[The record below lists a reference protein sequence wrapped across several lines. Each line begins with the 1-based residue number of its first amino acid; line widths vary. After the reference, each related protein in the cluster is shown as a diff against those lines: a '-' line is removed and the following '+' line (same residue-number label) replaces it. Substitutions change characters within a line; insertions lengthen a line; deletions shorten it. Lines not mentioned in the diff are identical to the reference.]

1 MILKVSKR
9 LIGAF
14 VLGIALLT
22 STLFSQG
29 VGVSAATERYLGVDW
44 SVYQGANGIVGPNDK
59 FAIVQIGGTYGGK
72 LSTQSTYSSQ
82 VASAKKQGLRAHTY
96 IWYQVGSSQSIAK
109 SALDYFLPKVQTPK
123 GSIVALDYESGAS
136 SSKTANTSAI
146 LYGMNRIKA
155 AGYTPMLYSG
165 QAYLNA
171 HVNASS
177 VIAKYPDSLWV
188 ARYPDYAVRNTPN
201 YNYFPSMDGV
211 GIWQYTSTQIA
222 GGLDG
227 NVDLVGI
234 TLNGYK
240 STSTATPTVTPAKPV
255 ATTGAGAKLGT
266 AHINY
271 PSSYGIQIWT
281 KAGKK
286 VVYNA
291 TDAKAAGKKV
301 GDAKKLPGQSNWKV
315 FNSTYKANGTTY
327 YCLGGDQYIDA
338 AYVTFTPAK

>member
-1 MILKVSKR
+1 M
-9 LIGAF
+9 
-14 VLGIALLT
+14 GIALIT
-22 STLFSQG
+22 GALFNQSS
-29 VGVSAATERYLGVDW
+29 GVSAATERYLGVDW
-44 SVYQGANGIVGPNDK
+44 AVYQGPNGIVGPNDK

-96 IWYQVGSSQSIAK
+96 IWYQVGSSQATAK
-109 SALDYFLPKVQTPK
+109 AALDYFLPKVQTPK

-165 QAYLNA
+165 QSYLNT
-171 HVNASS
+171 HINSASIIKS
-177 VIAKYPDSLWV
+177 YPNSLWV
-188 ARYPDYAVRNTPN
+188 AKYPDYAVRNTPD

-240 STSTATPTVTPAKPV
+240 STSTAAPKATAAKPV
-255 ATTGAGAKLGT
+255 AAATTSGAGAKLGT

-281 KAGKK
+281 KSGKA
-286 VVYNA
+286 VTYNA

-315 FNSTYKANGTTY
+315 FNSTYHQNGTTY

-338 AYVTFTPAK
+338 AYVTFTK